1 MSECDTGDILSLFF
15 QFIIRNYY
23 ICKTNNK
30 TNNTQYMDWKDA
42 LMGLQVPQMET
53 QEEELTDEVKKV
65 QKTALNIS
73 FQRRNGKPA
82 TIITEFE
89 GTDDELKDLA
99 KFLKVQCGVGGSA
112 RGGEILIQ
120 GDVRAKV
127 KDLLK
132 AKGYKTKGG

>member
-1 MSECDTGDILSLFF
+1 
-15 QFIIRNYY
+15 
-23 ICKTNNK
+23 
-30 TNNTQYMDWKDA
+30 MDWKDA
-42 LMGLQVPQMET
+42 LMGLQVPQVET

-89 GTDDELKDLA
+89 GADDELKDLA

>member
-1 MSECDTGDILSLFF
+1 
-15 QFIIRNYY
+15 
-23 ICKTNNK
+23 
-30 TNNTQYMDWKDA
+30 MDWKDA
-42 LMGLQVPQMET
+42 LAGLQVPHVET
-53 QEEELTDEVKKV
+53 QEEEQASDTKQV

-82 TIITEFE
+82 TIITEFD

-99 KFLKVQCGVGGSA
+99 KYLKVQCGVGGSA

>member
-1 MSECDTGDILSLFF
+1 
-15 QFIIRNYY
+15 
-23 ICKTNNK
+23 
-30 TNNTQYMDWKDA
+30 MDWKDA
-42 LMGLQVPQMET
+42 LAGLQVPQVET
-53 QEEELTDEVKKV
+53 QEEQQQEVKAV
-65 QKTALNIS
+65 QKNALNIS

-89 GTDDELKDLA
+89 GTDDELKDLS
-99 KFLKVQCGVGGSA
+99 KYLKVQCGVGGSA

>member
-1 MSECDTGDILSLFF
+1 
-15 QFIIRNYY
+15 
-23 ICKTNNK
+23 
-30 TNNTQYMDWKDA
+30 MDWKDA
-42 LMGLQVPQMET
+42 LAGLHVPQVET
-53 QEEELTDEVKKV
+53 QEEQQDEVKKV

-89 GTDDELKDLA
+89 GTDEELKDLA
-99 KFLKVQCGVGGSA
+99 KYLKVQCGVGGSA

-127 KDLLK
+127 KDLLN

>member
-1 MSECDTGDILSLFF
+1 
-15 QFIIRNYY
+15 
-23 ICKTNNK
+23 
-30 TNNTQYMDWKDA
+30 MDWKET
-42 LMGLQVPQMET
+42 LMGLQVPQVEA
-53 QEEELTDEVKKV
+53 QEEEETAEAKKV
-65 QKTALNIS
+65 QKTPLNIS

-89 GTDDELKDLA
+89 GSDEELKDLA

-132 AKGYKTKGG
+132 SKGYKIKGG

>member
-1 MSECDTGDILSLFF
+1 
-15 QFIIRNYY
+15 
-23 ICKTNNK
+23 
-30 TNNTQYMDWKDA
+30 MDWKDA
-42 LMGLQVPQMET
+42 LAGLQVPQVET
-53 QEEELTDEVKKV
+53 QEEQQDEVKTV

-89 GTDDELKDLA
+89 GTDEELKDLA
-99 KFLKVQCGVGGSA
+99 KYLKVQCGVGGSA

>member
-1 MSECDTGDILSLFF
+1 
-15 QFIIRNYY
+15 
-23 ICKTNNK
+23 
-30 TNNTQYMDWKDA
+30 MDWKDA
-42 LMGLQVPQMET
+42 LAGLQVPQVEA
-53 QEEELTDEVKKV
+53 QEEPIEEVKTV

-89 GTDDELKDLA
+89 GSDEELKDLA
-99 KFLKVQCGVGGSA
+99 KYLKVQCGVGGSA

>member
-1 MSECDTGDILSLFF
+1 
-15 QFIIRNYY
+15 
-23 ICKTNNK
+23 
-30 TNNTQYMDWKDA
+30 MDWKDA
-42 LMGLQVPQMET
+42 LMGLQVPQVET
-53 QEEELTDEVKKV
+53 QEEQQDEVKTV

-89 GTDDELKDLA
+89 GTDEELKDLA
-99 KFLKVQCGVGGSA
+99 KYLKVQCGVGGSA

>member
-1 MSECDTGDILSLFF
+1 MSNT
-15 QFIIRNYY
+15 
-23 ICKTNNK
+23 
-30 TNNTQYMDWKDA
+30 NTQDYLGTESISKLLVKFSIPAIIGMLVNMLYNVIDRIYISNIPDIG
-42 LMGLQVPQMET
+42 GLAITGIGITLPIT
-53 QEEELTDEVKKV
+53 
-65 QKTALNIS
+65 
-73 FQRRNGKPA
+73 

-99 KFLKVQCGVGGSA
+99 KYLKVQCGVGGSA

>member
-1 MSECDTGDILSLFF
+1 
-15 QFIIRNYY
+15 
-23 ICKTNNK
+23 
-30 TNNTQYMDWKDA
+30 MDWKDMLGA
-42 LMGLQVPQMET
+42 LYEAAPETEKQQVSAQEVAVKPLKQQLCLQ
-53 QEEELTDEVKKV
+53 
-65 QKTALNIS
+65 

>member
-1 MSECDTGDILSLFF
+1 
-15 QFIIRNYY
+15 
-23 ICKTNNK
+23 
-30 TNNTQYMDWKDA
+30 MDWKDA
-42 LMGLQVPQMET
+42 LAGLQVPQVET
-53 QEEELTDEVKKV
+53 QEEQQDEVKTV